1 MRSGMRRKDSPLL
14 LPGILSCDVSG
25 IVREVG
31 ANVKHFMAGDRVPA
45 LSNATYAGLVAA
57 DDSEVTHLPDG
68 VDLLV
73 PAE

>member
-1 MRSGMRRKDSPLL
+1 M
-14 LPGILSCDVSG
+14 SG